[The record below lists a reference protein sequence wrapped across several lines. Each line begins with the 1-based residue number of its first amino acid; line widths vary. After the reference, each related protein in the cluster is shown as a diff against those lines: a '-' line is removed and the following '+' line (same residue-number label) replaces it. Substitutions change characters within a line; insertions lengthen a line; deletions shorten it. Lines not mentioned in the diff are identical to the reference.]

1 MKKKFYPQRSLSVLL
16 FILILPVAIIAY
28 HKWNYQSV
36 MALSIIILIITLVNL
51 YLYFLTYFIIE
62 KDRLI
67 IKIGFFTYKKIYLKD
82 IIAVKKD
89 KTLRR
94 SLAASVKN
102 RIEIFYPSS
111 SVIISPK
118 NIEEFLKVLNKE
130 ITN

>member
-1 MKKKFYPQRSLSVLL
+1 M
-16 FILILPVAIIAY
+16 
-28 HKWNYQSV
+28 
-36 MALSIIILIITLVNL
+36 
-51 YLYFLTYFIIE
+51 
-62 KDRLI
+62 I